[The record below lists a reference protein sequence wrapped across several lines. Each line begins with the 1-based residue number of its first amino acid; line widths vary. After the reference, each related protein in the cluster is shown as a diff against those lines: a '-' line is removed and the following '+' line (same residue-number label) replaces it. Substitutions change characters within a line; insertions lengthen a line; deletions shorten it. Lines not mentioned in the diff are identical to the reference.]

1 MRWTMAAVAMLGLMG
16 CGSDKGDSGCDDG
29 SAVKVGLT
37 DSISGNPIMGTIEW
51 TDSNG
56 DSGSMDCAGSCEFSP
71 SEGTVSVTAT
81 PTDSQYGGSQTEGVL
96 FARSAE
102 CDNAVF
108 ALLNFEF

>member
-1 MRWTMAAVAMLGLMG
+1 MRWMLAAAAMIGLVG
-16 CGSDKGDSGCDDG
+16 CGGKGDSGCDDG
-29 SAVKVGLT
+29 SAVKVSLM
-37 DSISGNPIMGTIEW
+37 DSVSGNPIMGSIEW

-56 DSGSMDCAGSCEFSP
+56 DSGSMDCAGACEFSP
-71 SEGTVSVTAT
+71 AEGTVSVTAT
-81 PTDSQYGGSQTEGVL
+81 PTEAQYGESQTEGVL